1 MNNKPI
7 DVGRIFAVFEDV
19 DEWEEA
25 PAGMVENAI
34 QNDAYSTLMC
44 RIQEGLKSFISS
56 EEGINQVIIVRV
68 IPVVGSRLEDRIEI
82 DRIDAKVFEV
92 IQLFVNPIRSP
103 LCNRDSGGAVPFFEK
118 LGLSTL
124 RTQRTGRED

>member
-7 DVGRIFAVFEDV
+7 DIGRIFAVFEDV
-19 DEWEEA
+19 VEWEEA

-56 EEGINQVIIVRV
+56 EEGIHQVIIVRV

-92 IQLFVNPIRSP
+92 IQLFVNPDQISTFITV
-103 LCNRDSGGAVPFFEK
+103 DSGGAVPFFEK
-118 LGLSTL
+118 PRFVHT
-124 RTQRTGRED
+124 